1 MRRRNFFRITGIG
14 ALLPVI
20 LEGYSCGT
28 TVKDSFQLINTPEKR
43 AIYLKKMLAALSTDI
58 GPHPSGSL
66 EYDLAAQIVEDEF
79 RRVLPVVQ
87 RDTYTFDYWKLN
99 GEPVFQVGE
108 QKLHA
113 IPAHGTSGT
122 PTEGITGILVKNEG
136 SIVYIIVDPSTGEK
150 LARVAIS
157 ESWATGLAVARPW
170 TMYDK
175 DPGGLP
181 TFNLAK
187 MDIPALE
194 DAVKAKIPVF
204 AQSLVEFVPGSR
216 SSSIIGK
223 LPGKST
229 DELVFF
235 AHLDTVFC
243 SPGAND
249 NTASLIV
256 ILMLAQAIS
265 TSKPDKTITFIATAG
280 EEYGW
285 MGTKHL
291 AQVWNDNGTLDRI
304 RLMVNFDSLTWGPVL
319 TVGTRD
325 EDLCTLIAT
334 IIEEK
339 NIPLEMI
346 IRDMDGLGR
355 EAQPFKDSG
364 ISARG
369 VVVDSNGPVEIRSV
383 WHRPDDTAEKVD
395 EKLVEYNYL
404 LFNEFIRRVQKF
416 L

>member
-1 MRRRNFFRITGIG
+1 MRRRNFFQVTGIG
-14 ALLPVI
+14 ALVPFI
-20 LEGYSCGT
+20 LGGYSCGT
-28 TVKDSFQLINTPEKR
+28 TVKDSNHLINTPEKR
-43 AIYLKKMLAALSTDI
+43 AIYLKKMLTALSTDI

-79 RRVLPVVQ
+79 RRVLPDVK
-87 RDTYTFDYWKLN
+87 RDTYTFDYWKLK
-99 GEPVFQVGE
+99 GEPVFHVGG
-108 QKLHA
+108 KKFHA

-122 PTEGITGILVKNEG
+122 PAEGITGILVKNEG
-136 SIVYIIVDPSTGEK
+136 SIAYIVVDPLTGER

-187 MDIPALE
+187 MDVPVLE
-194 DAVKAKIPVF
+194 AAVKAKIPVF
-204 AQSLVEFVPGSR
+204 AQAIVEFVPGTR

-223 LPGKST
+223 LPGENT

-235 AHLDTVFC
+235 AHLDTVYC

-256 ILMLAQAIS
+256 ILMLAHAVS
-265 TSKPDKTITFIATAG
+265 GSKPEKTITFIATAG

-285 MGTKHL
+285 MGTEHL
-291 AQVWNDNGTLDRI
+291 AKVWKDDGTLNRVK
-304 RLMVNFDSLTWGPVL
+304 LMVNFDSLTWGPIL

-325 EDLCTLIAT
+325 EDLCALITT
-334 IIEEK
+334 IIAEK
-339 NIPLEMI
+339 SIPLEVI

-355 EAQPFKDSG
+355 EAQPFKDAG

-369 VVVDSNGPVEIRSV
+369 IVVDSNGPEEIRSV
-383 WHRPDDTAEKVD
+383 WHRPNDTAEKVD
-395 EKLVEYNYL
+395 GKLVEYNYL
-404 LFNEFIRRVQKF
+404 LFNEFIRRVQK
-416 L
+416 LV